1 MLEKSVETH
10 PEVYKYSYSAYS
22 KPSFYYGDSV
32 VNSCDGTRQED
43 PESPDLF
50 SDSN

>member
-1 MLEKSVETH
+1 MLEKSFETH

-32 VNSCDGTRQED
+32 VKSCEGD
-43 PESPDLF
+43 PESPALF